1 LIAYLDTSA
10 LVKLYVRERGS
21 ALTRRMVAKS
31 TAVATSMV
39 AYAEARAAFARL
51 QREKGTGHRRH
62 RERVRQLDRDWAHY
76 ARIELSVA
84 VAQRA
89 GELAEEHGLRG
100 FDAIH
105 LASAL
110 WLKTAQSAEV
120 LFAAFDRKLAAAA
133 AKSGLVSEH

>member
-1 LIAYLDTSA
+1 MIVYLDTSA

-21 ALTRRMVAKS
+21 TQTQRTVAKA

-51 QREKGTGHRRH
+51 QREKGTSRKRH
-62 RERVRQLDRDWAHY
+62 RERVGQLDRDWEHY
-76 ARIELSVA
+76 ARIELTAA
-84 VAQRA
+84 VVQLA
-89 GELAEEHGLRG
+89 GALAEDHGLRG

-110 WLKTAQSAEV
+110 WLRTAGTELEFRAY
-120 LFAAFDRKLAAAA
+120 DRKLAKAAA
-133 AKSGLVSEH
+133 GLGFA